1 MVAHCQI
8 REQIGK
14 ILSFD
19 NPPDMAAFGFF
30 VKGSETM
37 YFAERSRSVSDMALR
52 LIRSLKRKVQ
62 SCLRTILSSC
72 SGV

>member
-1 MVAHCQI
+1 
-8 REQIGK
+8 
-14 ILSFD
+14 
-19 NPPDMAAFGFF
+19 MAAFGFF